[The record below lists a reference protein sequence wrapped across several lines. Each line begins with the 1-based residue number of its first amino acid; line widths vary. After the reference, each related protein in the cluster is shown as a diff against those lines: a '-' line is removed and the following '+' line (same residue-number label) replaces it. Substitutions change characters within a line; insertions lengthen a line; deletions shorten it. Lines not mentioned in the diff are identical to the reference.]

1 MKQINLQVFILKYIV
16 KRILPLL
23 SIGLLALFMQAC
35 AIFGDPTELDDT
47 KGWQAERIYQE
58 GEAKMIDKDYDKAI
72 GYFQKLESRFPHGK
86 YATQAQLEIAYAY
99 YKKGDPVSSVAA
111 ADRFIKLHPN
121 HPNVDYAYYLKGLS
135 SFNERGIVEKVT
147 AQEISDRD
155 PKALKLSFAAFKEL
169 TERYPKSRYYK
180 DATQRMVYL
189 VNTLSQHEM
198 HVARYYM
205 KRQAYLAALNR
216 AKYVLEYYPNSVSVE
231 EALVISISAYDYMDL
246 QDLKEDTLRV
256 LKTNYPQNPMVTGK
270 VKEDERVWWKFWES
284 LY

>member
-1 MKQINLQVFILKYIV
+1 MLANPV
-16 KRILPLL
+16 KRILPLIQSL
-23 SIGLLALFMQAC
+23 FLALFFGLTLNGC
-35 AIFGDPTELDDT
+35 AIFGAPTELDET
-47 KGWQAERIYQE
+47 KGWQADKIYE
-58 GEAKMIDKDYDKAI
+58 AGEASMIDKDYDKALK
-72 GYFQKLESRFPHGK
+72 YFQILESRFPHGK
-86 YATQAQLEIAYAY
+86 YATQAQLEIIYAN
-99 YKKGDPVSSVAA
+99 YKKSDPVSTVAA

-121 HPNVDYAYYLKGLS
+121 HPNIDYAYYLKGLAT
-135 SFNERGIVEKVT
+135 FNERGIIEKAT

-155 PKALKLSFAAFKEL
+155 PKSLKQSFAALKEL

-216 AKYVLEYYPNSVSVE
+216 AKYVLEYYPNSISVE
-231 EALVISISAYDYMDL
+231 EALVVSISAYDYMDL

-270 VKEDERVWWKFWES
+270 VSEDEKVWWKFWES